1 MRVELSTILVPPT
14 TPIVEALRIL
24 DETGGKVLFVVSGD
38 DLLAG
43 VLTDGDVRRHIIAG
57 RDLSGPVSEAM
68 NADPVWVKQGSAEA
82 HVRNRFETTRVHCMP
97 VLEATGRVVDAVWW
111 ADVFGA
117 PGVPHRPANVPV
129 AIMAGGQGTRL
140 EPFTRILP
148 KPLMPI
154 GDHPVLRVIMDRFH
168 EQGCSRFLVSLNF
181 KASLIRAYFS
191 DESLPYD
198 VTFYD
203 EERPLGTAGSL
214 ALMAESLGETF
225 ILANCD
231 TIVDIEFADLVDY
244 HRDSGNRITIVA
256 SMKPIVLPYGVC
268 EVGEGGA
275 LEALREKPRFDLLAS
290 TGIYVVEPEALRDI
304 PLDGPTDATDLVAT
318 AIGHGARVGVYP
330 IRERAWLDV
339 GQLEELQHALDR
351 LGIR

>member
-1 MRVELSTILVPPT
+1 MGLELSTILVPPT
-14 TPIVEALRIL
+14 IPIVEALRVL
-24 DETGGKVLFVVSGD
+24 DETGGKILFVVNEGD
-38 DLLAG
+38 VLAG
-43 VLTDGDVRRHIIAG
+43 ILTDGDVRRYILAG
-57 RDLSGPVSEAM
+57 MDLDGPVSQAM
-68 NADPVWVKQGSAEA
+68 NTEPVWVKQGSSEEY
-82 HVRNRFETTRVHCMP
+82 VRSRFESARVHCMP
-97 VLEATGRVVDAVWW
+97 VLEGTGRVVDAVWW

-117 PGVPHRPANVPV
+117 PGVPRRPANVPV

-168 EQGCSRFLVSLNF
+168 EQGCTRFLVSLNF
-181 KASLIRAYFS
+181 KASLIRAYFA
-191 DESLPYD
+191 DESLPYE

-203 EERPLGTAGSL
+203 EDRPLGTAGSL
-214 ALMAESLGETF
+214 ALMAASLEETF

-231 TIVDIEFADLVDY
+231 TIVDIEFASLVDY
-244 HRDSGNRITIVA
+244 HRASGNRITIVA

-268 EVGEGGA
+268 EVGEGGL

-290 TGIYVVEPEALRDI
+290 TGIYVCEPEALGDI
-304 PLDGPTDATDLVAT
+304 PLDRPTDATDLVAA
-318 AIGHGARVGVYP
+318 AIEDGARVGVYP

-339 GQLEELQHALDR
+339 GQLEELQLALDR